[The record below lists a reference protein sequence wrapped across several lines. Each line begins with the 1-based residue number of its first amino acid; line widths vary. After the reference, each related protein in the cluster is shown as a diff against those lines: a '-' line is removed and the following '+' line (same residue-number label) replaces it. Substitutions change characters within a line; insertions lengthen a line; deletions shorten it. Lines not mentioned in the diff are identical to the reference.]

1 MFSPSQTPLI
11 TPCYPLPG
19 FPTLISENKP
29 NMKQQSSITRREQ
42 EVLELMAM
50 GNINKEIGDRLNI
63 STDTVKQHVKNI
75 YYKLGARNKIEALNK
90 LGLLTIPVATN

>member
-1 MFSPSQTPLI
+1 
-11 TPCYPLPG
+11 
-19 FPTLISENKP
+19 
-29 NMKQQSSITRREQ
+29 MKQQSSITRREQ

-75 YYKLGARNKIEALNK
+75 YYKLRARNKIEALNK

>member
-1 MFSPSQTPLI
+1 
-11 TPCYPLPG
+11 
-19 FPTLISENKP
+19 
-29 NMKQQSSITRREQ
+29 MKQQSCITRRDK

>member
-1 MFSPSQTPLI
+1 
-11 TPCYPLPG
+11 
-19 FPTLISENKP
+19 
-29 NMKQQSSITRREQ
+29 MKQQSSITRREQ

>member
-1 MFSPSQTPLI
+1 
-11 TPCYPLPG
+11 
-19 FPTLISENKP
+19 
-29 NMKQQSSITRREQ
+29 MKQQSSITRREL

>member
-1 MFSPSQTPLI
+1 
-11 TPCYPLPG
+11 
-19 FPTLISENKP
+19 
-29 NMKQQSSITRREQ
+29 MKQQSSITRREK